1 MTNPITFNVSIGS
14 EKPHSGTQKVCPF
27 CHPENLTHILDQRG
41 DIIWLMNKYPV
52 FEKTVPTVI
61 VETADH
67 DGELSTYA
75 PEKLHEVIAFGLAKW
90 KEMESDKRFRSVIYF
105 RNFGPTS
112 GGSQRH
118 PHSQIIG
125 LKEYDYRDNLQGEN
139 FLGEVIYENDDC
151 YASLAEYPL
160 SGVGEL
166 NVTLKRDGASDGFAD
181 TIQTLAR
188 YVLSDF
194 PIRCSSYNIF
204 FYHLR
209 NQIHAKIF
217 RLAKAAFAGRA
228 EYPDE
233 VLYKW
238 LRNFY
243 WRFFAQQFKR
253 SCLPDGPKIGSVTL
267 SPRGD
272 WRMPSDA
279 CAALW
284 LAELEQLFPQKDA

>member
-1 MTNPITFNVSIGS
+1 MTNPITFNISIGS

-27 CHPENLTHILDQRG
+27 CHPEDLTHILDRKD

-125 LKEYDYRDNLQGEN
+125 LMDYDYRDNLQGEN
-139 FLGEVIYENDDC
+139 FLGEVIYEMMT
-151 YASLAEYPL
+151 A
-160 SGVGEL
+160 
-166 NVTLKRDGASDGFAD
+166 TL
-181 TIQTLAR
+181 
-188 YVLSDF
+188 
-194 PIRCSSYNIF
+194 
-204 FYHLR
+204 
-209 NQIHAKIF
+209 
-217 RLAKAAFAGRA
+217 
-228 EYPDE
+228 
-233 VLYKW
+233 
-238 LRNFY
+238 
-243 WRFFAQQFKR
+243 R
-253 SCLPDGPKIGSVTL
+253 SQSTP
-267 SPRGD
+267 
-272 WRMPSDA
+272 
-279 CAALW
+279 
-284 LAELEQLFPQKDA
+284 

>member
-1 MTNPITFNVSIGS
+1 MTNPITFNISIGS

-27 CHPENLTHILDQRG
+27 CHPEDLTHILDRKD

-67 DGELSTYA
+67 DSELSAYSSG
-75 PEKLHEVIAFGLAKW
+75 KLHEVIAFGLAKW

-125 LKEYDYRDNLQGEN
+125 LEEYDYRDNLQGEN

-166 NVTLKRDGASDGFAD
+166 NVTLKKEGGSDGFAD

-204 FYHLR
+204 FYHLK

-217 RLAKAAFAGRA
+217 PRFTASPLYMGYRITNVM
-228 EYPDE
+228 DE
-233 VLYKW
+233 TSKKRIIET
-238 LRNFY
+238 LRSEKYFG
-243 WRFFAQQFKR
+243 K
-253 SCLPDGPKIGSVTL
+253 
-267 SPRGD
+267 
-272 WRMPSDA
+272 
-279 CAALW
+279 
-284 LAELEQLFPQKDA
+284 